1 MDEQILIKN
10 WNDFIEWANKV
21 DRGPTGP
28 TIFRGQPHDWPLC
41 PSLTRIL
48 IKNKVNINDARVIE
62 NKLLEDFQTKRHL
75 HENVC
80 NKLNEKDLLAW
91 WEIMQHY
98 GAPTRLLDWTKS
110 PYVALYFAVN
120 DLSENDGVVYV
131 LEVGHLNW
139 IQSVRGQ
146 KDGADIRHV
155 FEEIRK
161 SIEGKDYKKSM
172 VVIGSPTPTNR
183 MQAQQSSLTLN
194 TELLM
199 PHDETADGI
208 VFDGVHGG
216 EGHTLLQKTIIPSQL
231 KSVFMSEL
239 RNKGI
244 SADTMFPSIDGLG
257 KASDEL
263 AKILS
268 IKNKP

>member
-1 MDEQILIKN
+1 MDKQISIRN
-10 WNDFIEWANKV
+10 WNDFVEWANKV

-28 TIFRGQPHDWPLC
+28 NIFRGQPYGWPLNS
-41 PSLTRIL
+41 SLTRIL
-48 IKNKVNINDARVIE
+48 IKNEVDEKNALFIE
-62 NKLLEDFQTKRHL
+62 RELLKYFQTKTHL
-75 HENVC
+75 HEDVC
-80 NKLNEKDLLAW
+80 NELKENDILAW
-91 WEIMQHY
+91 WEVMQHY

-110 PYVALYFAVN
+110 PYVALYFTVN

-131 LEVGHLNW
+131 LEAGHLNW
-139 IQSVRGQ
+139 IQTVRGQ
-146 KDGADIRHV
+146 KDGTDIRYV

-161 SIEGKDYKKSM
+161 CIDGKDYKKSM

-183 MQAQQSSLTLN
+183 MEAQQSSLTLN

-199 PHDETADGI
+199 PHDKVADGI

-231 KSVFMSEL
+231 KSIFLSEL

-244 SADTMFPSIDGLG
+244 SADTLFPGIDGLG
-257 KASDEL
+257 RATDEL

-268 IKNKP
+268 AKKIP